1 MASACGGG
9 LEVEELAHNEEAKG
23 SIPATSKPFSIEP
36 AIVKIVWPAPS
47 RKRME
52 ELITLALL
60 LNKHGLRMINRRKDK
75 EVEKRKRQ

>member
-1 MASACGGG
+1 MVRHGKC
-9 LEVEELAHNEEAKG
+9 LEVEELAHNEESKG
-23 SIPATSKPFSIEP
+23 SNPATSKPFSIEP

-60 LNKHGLRMINRRKDK
+60 LNKLRMINRRKDK